1 MEKKIKNVKN
11 AKAWKNAKMQRM
23 LKNDERENAQ
33 KRTKTQCW
41 VKIASTPLEQF
52 IIWNFFA
59 KVFE

>member
-1 MEKKIKNVKN
+1 MLRMLKRE
-11 AKAWKNAKMQRM
+11 KMQRM

-52 IIWNFFA
+52 IIWHFFA